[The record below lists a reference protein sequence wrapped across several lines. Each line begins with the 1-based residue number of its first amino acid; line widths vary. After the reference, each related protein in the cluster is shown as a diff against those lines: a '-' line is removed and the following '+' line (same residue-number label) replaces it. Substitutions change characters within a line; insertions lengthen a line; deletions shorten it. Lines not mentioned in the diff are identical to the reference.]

1 MNEKNVNEC
10 LYCGCYDEDFGCTMP
25 SIDKWYACPLER
37 NEEELREM
45 FNMSNELI
53 RKSELLEKLNDLY
66 EPNWTNDDY
75 DDYVTGFNLG
85 LGVAIGAIEE
95 LQPVNAVELPCKV
108 GDTIFTT
115 NGGVISES
123 IVKRITIFKDGCLLT
138 IKDLRLGEDFM
149 IEEWDIDPNNEDDS
163 KYTFFTR
170 EEAEKALE
178 DLKND
183 K

>member
-1 MNEKNVNEC
+1 
-10 LYCGCYDEDFGCTMP
+10 
-25 SIDKWYACPLER
+25 
-37 NEEELREM
+37 
-45 FNMSNELI
+45 MSDELI
-53 RKSELLEKLNDLY
+53 RKSDVLNLLNDLGL
-66 EPNWTNDDY
+66 NLINY
-75 DDYVTGFNLG
+75 DIYSQLFNT
-85 LGVAIGAIEE
+85 VDNMP
-95 LQPVNAVELPCKV
+95 PVNAVELPCKV

-138 IKDLRLGEDFM
+138 IKDFRLDEDFM

-178 DLKND
+178 ELKNE
-183 K
+183 

>member
-1 MNEKNVNEC
+1 
-10 LYCGCYDEDFGCTMP
+10 
-25 SIDKWYACPLER
+25 
-37 NEEELREM
+37 
-45 FNMSNELI
+45 MSELI
-53 RKSELLEKLNDLY
+53 RKTDVLDLLDDLGLNLI
-66 EPNWTNDDY
+66 DY
-75 DDYVTGFNLG
+75 DIYSQLFDTVDNMP
-85 LGVAIGAIEE
+85 
-95 LQPVNAVELPCKV
+95 PVNAVELPCKV

-149 IEEWDIDPNNEDDS
+149 IEEWDIDPNNENDS

>member
-1 MNEKNVNEC
+1 
-10 LYCGCYDEDFGCTMP
+10 
-25 SIDKWYACPLER
+25 
-37 NEEELREM
+37 
-45 FNMSNELI
+45 MSDELI
-53 RKSELLEKLNDLY
+53 RKSDVLDLLDDLGV
-66 EPNWTNDDY
+66 NLIDY
-75 DDYVTGFNLG
+75 DIYSQLFDTVDNMP
-85 LGVAIGAIEE
+85 
-95 LQPVNAVELPCKV
+95 PVSAVELPCKV

-149 IEEWDIDPNNEDDS
+149 IEEWDIDPNNENDS

-178 DLKND
+178 NLKNG
-183 K
+183 

>member
-1 MNEKNVNEC
+1 
-10 LYCGCYDEDFGCTMP
+10 
-25 SIDKWYACPLER
+25 
-37 NEEELREM
+37 
-45 FNMSNELI
+45 MSDELI
-53 RKSELLEKLNDLY
+53 RKIDVLDLLNDFYSDFEEYSHLF
-66 EPNWTNDDY
+66 DDI
-75 DDYVTGFNLG
+75 DYMN
-85 LGVAIGAIEE
+85 
-95 LQPVNAVELPCKV
+95 PVNAVELPCKV

-123 IVKRITIFKDGCLLT
+123 VVKRITIFKDNCLLT

>member
-1 MNEKNVNEC
+1 
-10 LYCGCYDEDFGCTMP
+10 
-25 SIDKWYACPLER
+25 
-37 NEEELREM
+37 
-45 FNMSNELI
+45 MSDELI
-53 RKSELLEKLNDLY
+53 RKSDVLNLLNNTEVGECPYNC
-66 EPNWTNDDY
+66 
-75 DDYVTGFNLG
+75 V
-85 LGVAIGAIEE
+85 GVALIAVHDAIEDMP
-95 LQPVNAVELPCKV
+95 PVNAVELPCKV

-149 IEEWDIDPNNEDDS
+149 IEEWDIDPNNENDS

-178 DLKND
+178 DLENG
-183 K
+183 

>member
-1 MNEKNVNEC
+1 
-10 LYCGCYDEDFGCTMP
+10 
-25 SIDKWYACPLER
+25 
-37 NEEELREM
+37 
-45 FNMSNELI
+45 MSDELI
-53 RKSELLEKLNDLY
+53 RKSDVLDLLDDLGV
-66 EPNWTNDDY
+66 NLIDY
-75 DDYVTGFNLG
+75 DIYSQLFDTVDNMP
-85 LGVAIGAIEE
+85 
-95 LQPVNAVELPCKV
+95 PVSAVELPCKV

-149 IEEWDIDPNNEDDS
+149 IEEWDIDPNNENDS

-183 K
+183 

>member
-1 MNEKNVNEC
+1 
-10 LYCGCYDEDFGCTMP
+10 
-25 SIDKWYACPLER
+25 
-37 NEEELREM
+37 
-45 FNMSNELI
+45 MSDELI
-53 RKSELLEKLNDLY
+53 RKSDVLDLLDDLGV
-66 EPNWTNDDY
+66 NLIDY
-75 DDYVTGFNLG
+75 DIYSQLFDTVDNMP
-85 LGVAIGAIEE
+85 
-95 LQPVNAVELPCKV
+95 PVSAVELPCKV

-138 IKDLRLGEDFM
+138 IKDFCLGNDFM
-149 IEEWDIDPNNEDDS
+149 IEEWDINPDDENDR
-163 KYTFFTR
+163 KYVFLTR

>member
-1 MNEKNVNEC
+1 
-10 LYCGCYDEDFGCTMP
+10 
-25 SIDKWYACPLER
+25 
-37 NEEELREM
+37 
-45 FNMSNELI
+45 MSDELI
-53 RKSELLEKLNDLY
+53 RKSEVLELIDSLNISDRQNYEDLI
-66 EPNWTNDDY
+66 
-75 DDYVTGFNLG
+75 FN
-85 LGVAIGAIEE
+85 IEDMT
-95 LQPVNAVELPCKV
+95 PVNAVELPCKV

-138 IKDLRLGEDFM
+138 IKDFRLDEDFM

-178 DLKND
+178 ELKNE
-183 K
+183 

>member
-1 MNEKNVNEC
+1 
-10 LYCGCYDEDFGCTMP
+10 
-25 SIDKWYACPLER
+25 
-37 NEEELREM
+37 
-45 FNMSNELI
+45 MSDELI
-53 RKSELLEKLNDLY
+53 RKSEVIKAIKR
-66 EPNWTNDDY
+66 
-75 DDYVTGFNLG
+75 VLG
-85 LGVAIGAIEE
+85 GYCMGSAVAGAINEI
-95 LQPVNAVELPCKV
+95 QPVNAVELPCKV

-123 IVKRITIFKDGCLLT
+123 VVKRITIFKDNCLLT

-178 DLKND
+178 DLKNEN